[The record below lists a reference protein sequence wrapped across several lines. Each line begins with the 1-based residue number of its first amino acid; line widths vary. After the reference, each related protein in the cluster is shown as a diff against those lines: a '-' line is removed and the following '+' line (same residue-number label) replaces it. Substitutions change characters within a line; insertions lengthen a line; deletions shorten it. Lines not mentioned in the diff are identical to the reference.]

1 VAGAQID
8 YLTNRLDCTD
18 EHVKSTEEQL
28 TMELDHRR
36 NELVAFDLF
45 MTGVATVRPSF
56 GVQLTPVFS
65 HRACELT
72 VRYSPCSMPGL
83 QDMWQT
89 ANSQQL
95 LCTKFIAR

>member
-1 VAGAQID
+1 MLAAQID

-45 MTGVATVRPSF
+45 MTGVATVRA
-56 GVQLTPVFS
+56 TPCALAPICCCASSTFS
-65 HRACELT
+65 
-72 VRYSPCSMPGL
+72 M
-83 QDMWQT
+83 
-89 ANSQQL
+89 
-95 LCTKFIAR
+95 